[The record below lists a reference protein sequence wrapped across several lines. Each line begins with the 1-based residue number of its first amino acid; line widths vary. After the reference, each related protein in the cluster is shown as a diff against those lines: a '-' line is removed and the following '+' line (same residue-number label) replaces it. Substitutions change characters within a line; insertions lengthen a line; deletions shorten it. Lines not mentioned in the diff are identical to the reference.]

1 MHLPISILSKA
12 DPSMVKMEPFPHI
25 VLIDALPLEY
35 ANNLTSS
42 FPKHLFDLAPNNKR
56 VDISAINVADSQDIS
71 QDWKLFIDYHSSK
84 EFFKEVLKLFEHSL
98 LDNKNINLATL
109 NNLNTGKR
117 FQDTFDEKD
126 CLLDAQISINTPVVK
141 KSSVRKA
148 HTDNNN
154 KIFSGSGY
162 DIACADSISPIVYQL
177 NKDQKTIDEVSFKP
191 SFYEKIYFIYLNNK
205 QSSISEIENYNKN
218 RASDSII
225 KEISNI
231 TSTILQCNSIE
242 EFNKLIES
250 HELIISK
257 LISKSTVK
265 ETLFKDFNGS
275 IKSLGAW
282 GGDMIMA
289 TSYDDPNKYFREK
302 GYSTILKFDELLV

>member
-1 MHLPISILSKA
+1 MEIYSSGKVLLTGEYVILNGALSLASPTKFGQHLKFEENQSNLINWKSFNYDGNIWFECSIKNENLEIKSTSSKKISNTLIKIINHIRDYNPSFLKENGSDILT
-12 DPSMVKMEPFPHI
+12 
-25 VLIDALPLEY
+25 
-35 ANNLTSS
+35 NLTFDKNWGLGSS
-42 FPKHLFDLAPNNKR
+42 STL
-56 VDISAINVADSQDIS
+56 IS
-71 QDWKLFIDYHSSK
+71 
-84 EFFKEVLKLFEHSL
+84 
-98 LDNKNINLATL
+98 NLAKL
-109 NNLNTGKR
+109 SGVDPYIL
-117 FQDTFDEKD
+117 
-126 CLLDAQISINTPVVK
+126 
-141 KSSVRKA
+141 
-148 HTDNNN
+148 NN

-242 EFNKLIES
+242 EFNKLIVS

>member
-1 MHLPISILSKA
+1 MEIYSSGKVLLTGEYVILNGALSLASPTKFGQHLKFEENQSNLINWKSFNYDGNIWFECSIKNENLEIKSTSSKKISNTLIKIINHIREYNPSFLKENGSDILT
-12 DPSMVKMEPFPHI
+12 
-25 VLIDALPLEY
+25 
-35 ANNLTSS
+35 NLTFDKNWGLGSS
-42 FPKHLFDLAPNNKR
+42 STL
-56 VDISAINVADSQDIS
+56 IS
-71 QDWKLFIDYHSSK
+71 
-84 EFFKEVLKLFEHSL
+84 
-98 LDNKNINLATL
+98 NLAKL
-109 NNLNTGKR
+109 SGVDPYIL
-117 FQDTFDEKD
+117 
-126 CLLDAQISINTPVVK
+126 
-141 KSSVRKA
+141 
-148 HTDNNN
+148 NN

-162 DIACADSISPIVYQL
+162 DIACADSTSPIVYQL

-242 EFNKLIES
+242 EFNKLIVS

>member
-1 MHLPISILSKA
+1 MEIYSSGKVLLTGEYVILNGALSLASPTKFGQHLKFEENQSNLINWKSFNYDGNIWFECSIKNENLEIKSTSSKKISNTLIKIINHIRDYNPSFLKENGSDILT
-12 DPSMVKMEPFPHI
+12 
-25 VLIDALPLEY
+25 
-35 ANNLTSS
+35 NLTFDKNWGLGSS
-42 FPKHLFDLAPNNKR
+42 STL
-56 VDISAINVADSQDIS
+56 IS
-71 QDWKLFIDYHSSK
+71 
-84 EFFKEVLKLFEHSL
+84 
-98 LDNKNINLATL
+98 NLAKL
-109 NNLNTGKR
+109 SGVDPYIL
-117 FQDTFDEKD
+117 
-126 CLLDAQISINTPVVK
+126 
-141 KSSVRKA
+141 
-148 HTDNNN
+148 NN

-162 DIACADSISPIVYQL
+162 DIACADSTSPIVYQL

-242 EFNKLIES
+242 EFNKLIVS
-250 HELIISK
+250 HELIISN

-302 GYSTILKFDELLV
+302 GYSTILKFEELLLV

>member
-1 MHLPISILSKA
+1 
-12 DPSMVKMEPFPHI
+12 MEI
-25 VLIDALPLEY
+25 YSSGKVLITGEYIILNGALSLASPTKFGQHLKFEENQSNLINWKSFNYDGNIWFECSIKNENLEIKSTSSKKISNTLIKIINHIRDY
-35 ANNLTSS
+35 NPSFLKENGSDILTNLTFDKNWGLGSS
-42 FPKHLFDLAPNNKR
+42 STL
-56 VDISAINVADSQDIS
+56 IS
-71 QDWKLFIDYHSSK
+71 
-84 EFFKEVLKLFEHSL
+84 
-98 LDNKNINLATL
+98 NLAKL
-109 NNLNTGKR
+109 SGVDPYIL
-117 FQDTFDEKD
+117 
-126 CLLDAQISINTPVVK
+126 
-141 KSSVRKA
+141 
-148 HTDNNN
+148 NN

-162 DIACADSISPIVYQL
+162 DIACADSTSPIVYQL

>member
-1 MHLPISILSKA
+1 MEIYSSGKVLLTGEYVILDGALSLASPTKFGQHLKFEENQSNLINWKSFNYDGNIWFECSIKN
-12 DPSMVKMEPFPHI
+12 EN
-25 VLIDALPLEY
+25 LEIKS
-35 ANNLTSS
+35 TSS
-42 FPKHLFDLAPNNKR
+42 KK
-56 VDISAINVADSQDIS
+56 IS
-71 QDWKLFIDYHSSK
+71 
-84 EFFKEVLKLFEHSL
+84 
-98 LDNKNINLATL
+98 
-109 NNLNTGKR
+109 NNLNKIINHIRDYNPSFLKENGSDILTNL
-117 FQDTFDEKD
+117 TFDKNWG
-126 CLLDAQISINTPVVK
+126 LGSSSTLISNLAKLSGVDPYIL
-141 KSSVRKA
+141 
-148 HTDNNN
+148 NN

-242 EFNKLIES
+242 EFNKLIVS
-250 HELIISK
+250 HELIISN

-289 TSYDDPNKYFREK
+289 TSYEDPNKYFREK

>member
-1 MHLPISILSKA
+1 MEIYSSGKVLLTGEYVILNGALSLASPTKFGQHLKFEENQSNLINWKSFNYDGNIWFECSIKNENLEIKSTSSKKISNTLIKIINHIRDYNPSFLKENGSDILT
-12 DPSMVKMEPFPHI
+12 
-25 VLIDALPLEY
+25 
-35 ANNLTSS
+35 NLTFDKNWGLGSS
-42 FPKHLFDLAPNNKR
+42 STL
-56 VDISAINVADSQDIS
+56 IS
-71 QDWKLFIDYHSSK
+71 
-84 EFFKEVLKLFEHSL
+84 
-98 LDNKNINLATL
+98 NLAKL
-109 NNLNTGKR
+109 SGVDPYIL
-117 FQDTFDEKD
+117 
-126 CLLDAQISINTPVVK
+126 
-141 KSSVRKA
+141 
-148 HTDNNN
+148 NN

-242 EFNKLIES
+242 EFNKLIAS
-250 HELIISK
+250 HELIISN

-302 GYSTILKFDELLV
+302 GYSTILKFEELLLV

>member
-1 MHLPISILSKA
+1 MEIYSSGKVLLTGEYIILNGALSLASPTKFGQHLKFEENQSNLINWKSFNYDGNIWFECSIKNENLEIKSTSSKKISNTLIKIINHIRDYNPSFLKENGSDILT
-12 DPSMVKMEPFPHI
+12 
-25 VLIDALPLEY
+25 
-35 ANNLTSS
+35 NLTFDKNWGLGSS
-42 FPKHLFDLAPNNKR
+42 STL
-56 VDISAINVADSQDIS
+56 IS
-71 QDWKLFIDYHSSK
+71 
-84 EFFKEVLKLFEHSL
+84 
-98 LDNKNINLATL
+98 NLAKL
-109 NNLNTGKR
+109 SGVDPYIL
-117 FQDTFDEKD
+117 
-126 CLLDAQISINTPVVK
+126 
-141 KSSVRKA
+141 
-148 HTDNNN
+148 NN

-162 DIACADSISPIVYQL
+162 DIACADSTSPIVYQL

-231 TSTILQCNSIE
+231 TSTILKCNSIE

>member
-1 MHLPISILSKA
+1 MEIYSSGKVLLTGEYVILNGALSLASPTKFGQHLKFEENQSNLINWKSFNYDGNIWFECSIKNENLEIKSTSSKKISNTLIKIINHIRDYNPSFLKENGSDILT
-12 DPSMVKMEPFPHI
+12 
-25 VLIDALPLEY
+25 
-35 ANNLTSS
+35 NLTFDKNWGLGSS
-42 FPKHLFDLAPNNKR
+42 STL
-56 VDISAINVADSQDIS
+56 IS
-71 QDWKLFIDYHSSK
+71 
-84 EFFKEVLKLFEHSL
+84 
-98 LDNKNINLATL
+98 NLAKL
-109 NNLNTGKR
+109 SGVDPYIL
-117 FQDTFDEKD
+117 
-126 CLLDAQISINTPVVK
+126 
-141 KSSVRKA
+141 
-148 HTDNNN
+148 NN

-162 DIACADSISPIVYQL
+162 DIACADSTSPIVYQL

-242 EFNKLIES
+242 EFNKLIVS
-250 HELIISK
+250 HELIISN

-275 IKSLGAW
+275 IKSLGALSL
-282 GGDMIMA
+282 IH
-289 TSYDDPNKYFREK
+289 
-302 GYSTILKFDELLV
+302 I

>member
-1 MHLPISILSKA
+1 MKIYSNGK
-12 DPSMVKMEPFPHI
+12 
-25 VLIDALPLEY
+25 VLITGEYVILDGALSLASPTKFGQHLKFEENQSNLINWKSFNYDGNIWFECSIKNENLEIKSTSSKKISNTLIKIINHIRDY
-35 ANNLTSS
+35 NPSFLKENGSDILTNLTFDKNWGLGSS
-42 FPKHLFDLAPNNKR
+42 STL
-56 VDISAINVADSQDIS
+56 IS
-71 QDWKLFIDYHSSK
+71 
-84 EFFKEVLKLFEHSL
+84 
-98 LDNKNINLATL
+98 NLAKL
-109 NNLNTGKR
+109 SGVDPYIL
-117 FQDTFDEKD
+117 
-126 CLLDAQISINTPVVK
+126 
-141 KSSVRKA
+141 
-148 HTDNNN
+148 NN

-242 EFNKLIES
+242 EFNKLIAS
-250 HELIISK
+250 HELIISN